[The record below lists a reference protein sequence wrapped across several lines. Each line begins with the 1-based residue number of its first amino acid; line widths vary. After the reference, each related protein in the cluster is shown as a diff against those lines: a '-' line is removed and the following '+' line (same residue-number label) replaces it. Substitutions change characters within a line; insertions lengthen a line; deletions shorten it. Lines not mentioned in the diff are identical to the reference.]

1 MSRSLAHMFR
11 AAPCVHSSTAR
22 QLLGTGFLDSRP
34 HSGARVPLQTANQ
47 EWPGSGWQQRLGQA
61 PERVR
66 HATSIKAMYTA
77 QADAS
82 GNGYLES
89 AEVGRILARMRG
101 GTRGVSASEVRRIMR
116 QVRACSPPKQRTST
130 A

>member
-1 MSRSLAHMFR
+1 MLA
-11 AAPCVHSSTAR
+11 
-22 QLLGTGFLDSRP
+22 QY
-34 HSGARVPLQTANQ
+34 
-47 EWPGSGWQQRLGQA
+47 
-61 PERVR
+61 
-66 HATSIKAMYTA
+66 KAMYTA

-116 QVRACSPPKQRTST
+116 QVRTSSPLKSIKDTLPYPYKTLKLP
-130 A
+130 